1 MQNTIPYE
9 TSHHHVDA
17 DHRRKIRPMLGVL
30 GGIAYVVAALLLM
43 QVVFRIWIGMW

>member
-1 MQNTIPYE
+1 MQNTIPYG
-9 TSHHHVDA
+9 TSHHHATD
-17 DHRRKIRPMLGVL
+17 RSRKLRPLFGVL